1 MDKSTP
7 VDHPVHELIR
17 ARWSPRA
24 FADRPLSPETLCSL
38 FEAARW
44 APSSFN
50 EQPWS
55 FIVARRDEADE
66 FARLLACLVP
76 TNQAWARH
84 APVLMISVAT
94 LGFARDG
101 RPNRHALHD
110 VGLAAAQL
118 TLQAAALG
126 LAVHQMAG
134 IDRERVRA
142 TYGIPDGFE
151 PVAGL
156 AVGYPGEPASLPVQL
171 GQRERAPR
179 ERKPL
184 ARFVF
189 AGRWGQ
195 ATGLIS

>member
-1 MDKSTP
+1 MRNPAP

-17 ARWSPRA
+17 ERWSPRA
-24 FADRPLSPETLCSL
+24 FADRSVAPRVLCSL

-66 FARLLACLVP
+66 FARLLACLVAA
-76 TNQAWARH
+76 NQAWARR
-84 APVLMISVAT
+84 APVLAVSVAA
-94 LGFARDG
+94 LEFARDG

-118 TLQAAALG
+118 TLQAGALG

-134 IDRERVRA
+134 IDRDKVRA
-142 TYGIPDGFE
+142 TYGIPEGFE
-151 PVAGL
+151 PVTAL
-156 AVGYPGEPASLPVQL
+156 AIGYPGESASPPQEL
-171 GQRERAPR
+171 GDRERAPR
-179 ERKPL
+179 RRKPL
-184 ARFVF
+184 SEFIF
-189 AGRWGQ
+189 AGQWG
-195 ATGLIS
+195 ATARLAP